1 MTSGRPRR
9 RTPALA
15 LLAVLAVVA
24 VSACG
29 GTATSS
35 TGSSRA
41 GEGPVTVTVAAASDL
56 KFALDEIAELVTE
69 QDPQLRLA
77 VTYGSSG
84 TFYQQLVNGAPFDLY
99 LSADQSYPQAL
110 VDAGLADPDDLFQYA
125 VGRLVVWAATSS
137 PVDPDQGLATLASPQ
152 ARTVAIANPE
162 HAPYGVAAVAAMRTA
177 GVYDVAAD
185 KLVLGENIAQ
195 AAEFTLSGNADV
207 GVIALSLALSPQ
219 LSERG
224 AYSEVPLDSF
234 PRLDQGGVVLGSAD
248 EAEAARAVRD
258 ILLGEQGRAILARY
272 GFFEPGT

>member
-1 MTSGRPRR
+1 MTGGHLRR

-15 LLAVLAVVA
+15 LLAVLALLTL
-24 VSACG
+24 SACG
-29 GTATSS
+29 GAATGPSGAS
-35 TGSSRA
+35 TGD
-41 GEGPVTVTVAAASDL
+41 EPVTVTVAAASDL
-56 KFALDEIAELVTE
+56 KFALDELAELVTE

-84 TFYQQLVNGAPFDLY
+84 VFYQQLVNGAPFDLY

-110 VDAGLADPDDLFQYA
+110 VDAGLAEPDDLFQYA
-125 VGRLVVWAATSS
+125 VGRLVVWAASSS
-137 PVDPDQGLATLASPQ
+137 PVDPGQGLAALASPQ
-152 ARTVAIANPE
+152 VRTVAIANPE

-177 GVYDVAAD
+177 GVYDVVAD

-195 AAEFTLSGNADV
+195 AAEFALSGNADV
-207 GVIALSLALSPQ
+207 GVVALSLALSPQ

-224 AYSEVPLDSF
+224 SYSEVPLDSY
-234 PRLDQGGVVLGSAD
+234 PRLNQGGLVLGSAD

-258 ILLGEQGRAILARY
+258 ILLGEQGRAILAGY